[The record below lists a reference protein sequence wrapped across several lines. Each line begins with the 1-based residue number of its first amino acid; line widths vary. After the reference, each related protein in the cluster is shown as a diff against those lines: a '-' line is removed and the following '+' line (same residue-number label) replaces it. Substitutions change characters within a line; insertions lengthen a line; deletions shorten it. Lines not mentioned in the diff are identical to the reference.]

1 MNFIKRHFA
10 ILLVFVVCLVFFYPT
25 FVKGLAPVPA
35 DTIIGLYHP
44 FRDLYV
50 KSYPNGIPFKNFL
63 ITDPVRQTY
72 IWKELMVNIWQTGQ
86 LPLWNPYEMA
96 GKPLLANF
104 QSGVF
109 YPLNIILFLKPFSTF
124 WSIFILSQSFLCAF
138 FLYLYLTNR
147 KLDNKAAAV
156 GAIAFSFSGFS
167 ISWLEWGTILHT
179 VLWLP
184 LLLYFIDRIFEN
196 FQNKKGNVAIYVGLL
211 FALSSSFFAG
221 HLQLF
226 FYLFIIFIGYF
237 LLRWFEN
244 KKNWVV
250 LFKFK
255 LCIIAFI
262 LITFPQWISTLQ
274 FLSLSARG
282 IDQNFRSIDGW
293 FLPMRHLIQFLI
305 PDFFGNPST
314 LNYWGT
320 WNYGELTGYI
330 GVIPLL
336 FASFSLFKKNSTTI
350 FFIIVF
356 LVSLLLALPNVIS
369 SIPFILN
376 IPFISTAQ
384 PTRLLFLCVFSL
396 CILSAFG
403 FDYFLNLK
411 KISIKHFAPFIFFT
425 ILFFL
430 IWGLVINGNLNIFI
444 NAQNLL
450 VSKHNLVFPTL
461 IFGLAVFCLLLRNL
475 FRNQLFRKFL
485 IIIVLLLISFDGIR
499 FAQKFTPFTS
509 KSYLYPETKT
519 LKFLSEQKEI
529 FRTAVLDNRV
539 MPPNFFTHY
548 RLQTIEGYD
557 PLYLKSYAEYIVA
570 EERGKADISEPFG
583 FNRIIAPH
591 NYESQLFDFL
601 NTKYIL
607 SLDEIKS
614 PKLIK
619 VLEEGQTKIYQNTK
633 AFERAYFVKNV
644 INTTNDISSLF
655 TEDLQTTASI
665 SEKNVIEF
673 GNLSVGNVKL
683 ISYTENAVS
692 LETTNSGNGFMVMS
706 DTYYP
711 TWKVFV
717 DGKESKIY
725 KTNHAFRG
733 VYIPK
738 GNHFIIF
745 KDYLI

>member
-25 FVKGLAPVPA
+25 IIKGLLPVPS

-44 FRDLYV
+44 FRDLYA
-50 KSYPNGIPFKNFL
+50 KGYPNGIPFKNFL
-63 ITDPVRQTY
+63 LTDPVRQTY
-72 IWKELMVNIWQTGQ
+72 VWKELAVDLVKQGS

-109 YPLNIILFLKPFSTF
+109 YPFNIILFLKPFSIF
-124 WSIFILSQSFLCAF
+124 WSISILSQSFLCAF

-147 KLDNKAAAV
+147 KLDSKAAAV

-184 LLLYFIDRIFEN
+184 LLLYFIDKIFEN
-196 FQNKKGNVAIYVGLL
+196 FKNGKGNGAMYAGLL

-226 FYLFIIFIGYF
+226 FYIFIIFIGYF

-244 KKNWVV
+244 KRNWLV
-250 LFKFK
+250 LLKFK

-282 IDQNFRSIDGW
+282 IDQNFESIEGW
-293 FLPMRHLIQFLI
+293 FLPMKHLVQFLI

-336 FASFSLFKKNSTTI
+336 FASFALFKKNSTTI
-350 FFIIVF
+350 FFIAVF
-356 LVSLLLALPNVIS
+356 LLSLLFALPNVLS
-369 SIPFILN
+369 FSPFVFN
-376 IPFISTAQ
+376 VPFISTAQ
-384 PTRLLFLCVFSL
+384 PTRLLFLSVLSL
-396 CILSAFG
+396 SILSAFG

-411 KISIKHFAPFIFFT
+411 KISFKHSIPFALFI
-425 ILFFL
+425 ILFL
-430 IWGLVINGNLNIFI
+430 SIWGLVINGNLSFFI

-450 VSKHNLVFPTL
+450 VSKHNLFFPTF
-461 IFGLAVFCLLLRNL
+461 IFGLAVLCLLLRNV

-485 IIIVLLLISFDGIR
+485 IVIVLLLISFDVIR

-509 KSYLYPETKT
+509 KSYLYPETKA
-519 LKFLSEQKEI
+519 LKFLSGQKGI

-570 EERGKADISEPFG
+570 LERGRADISEPFG
-583 FNRIIAPH
+583 FNRIITPH
-591 NYESQLFDFL
+591 NYSSQLFDFL
-601 NTKYIL
+601 NTKYVL
-607 SLDEIKS
+607 SLDEITS
-614 PKLIK
+614 PKFIK
-619 VLEEGQTKIYQNTK
+619 VFEEGQTKVYQNTK

-644 INTTNDISSLF
+644 INTKNDINSLF
-655 TEDLQTTASI
+655 TEDLKMTALI
-665 SEKNVIEF
+665 SEKNVSEF
-673 GNLSVGNVKL
+673 GNLSVGNVK
-683 ISYTENAVS
+683 IVNYTENTVS
-692 LETTNSGNGFMVMS
+692 LETKNKGNGFMVMS
-706 DTYYP
+706 DAYYP
-711 TWKVFV
+711 TWKVFI

-738 GNHFIIF
+738 GNHSIIF
-745 KDYLI
+745 KDYII